1 MGKCVVGFAVVKVI
15 SGVFMH
21 ETFKVAGADDD
32 LMIMEKEKMRR
43 RHRTKMNVLLQEAD
57 SSGDAMMDWEEF
69 QNVIEDSR
77 IKTWLSAMELDVR
90 DPRFLFDMLN
100 TMVDD
105 GDTVVSGIELAKG
118 VSALRG
124 PARSLDL
131 AMVQR
136 DIRDL
141 LGKMTHLESDVV
153 SLRQHKDR
161 EQQFLVM
168 PAALANSNLCE
179 LAAEG
184 VWTTQHKSYNGG
196 LPIPDSSVNPCPS
209 RSALAIENAVAHGYD
224 QRLDYNHQAL
234 QHRRAASAP
243 PTHGSPPLQVQAPCT
258 ALRQLPAHG
267 SSGSMYSARGRSPML
282 K

>member
-105 GDTVVSGIELAKG
+105 GDTVVSGIE
-118 VSALRG
+118 
-124 PARSLDL
+124 
-131 AMVQR
+131 
-136 DIRDL
+136 
-141 LGKMTHLESDVV
+141 
-153 SLRQHKDR
+153 
-161 EQQFLVM
+161 
-168 PAALANSNLCE
+168 
-179 LAAEG
+179 
-184 VWTTQHKSYNGG
+184 
-196 LPIPDSSVNPCPS
+196 
-209 RSALAIENAVAHGYD
+209 
-224 QRLDYNHQAL
+224 
-234 QHRRAASAP
+234 
-243 PTHGSPPLQVQAPCT
+243 
-258 ALRQLPAHG
+258 
-267 SSGSMYSARGRSPML
+267 
-282 K
+282 